1 MQHYVN
7 INSRLYAELFKLGG
21 DNLIAVYSKLKYAKN
36 GKIKIHK
43 ENRSIYHT
51 LKSKTNLS
59 ITTLRKYIKI
69 LMEEQLCNF
78 DNKGNFCMAGTNK
91 INKLYKKGRTKVV
104 PIEISTYK
112 ETKLFSFRVRV
123 KAMEQTQKNAI
134 DVKTHRNKLIAKA
147 QKNQFLTK
155 LEFKQLK
162 NITKRNLSVDNLN
175 DKVILS
181 IQGYYKLKSGKQNSS
196 NNGQFWKAKLVEA
209 GIIKIRRVQELI
221 RKATKE
227 EFKSLNSYDKSLFY
241 YKGFIY
247 KESISEFTTTDFTNP
262 APTIVNRETKSKPLS
277 HLSFDFCH
285 WLVSE

>member
-1 MQHYVN
+1 MQHYTN
-7 INSRLYAELFKLGG
+7 INSRLYSDLFKLGG

-36 GKIKIHK
+36 GKIKIYK
-43 ENRSIYHT
+43 ENRNIYHT

-69 LMEEQLCNF
+69 LMKEQLCDF

-104 PIEISTYK
+104 PIEIGTYK

-162 NITKRNLSVDNLN
+162 NITKRNLSVENLN

-181 IQGYYKLKSGKQNSS
+181 IQGYYKLKSGKQNNSS
-196 NNGQFWKAKLVEA
+196 NGQFWKTKLVEA
-209 GIIKIRRVQELI
+209 GIIKTRRVQELI

-241 YKGFIY
+241 YKGAIY

-262 APTIVNRETKSKPLS
+262 SPTIVNRETKSKPLS

-285 WLVSE
+285 WLASE